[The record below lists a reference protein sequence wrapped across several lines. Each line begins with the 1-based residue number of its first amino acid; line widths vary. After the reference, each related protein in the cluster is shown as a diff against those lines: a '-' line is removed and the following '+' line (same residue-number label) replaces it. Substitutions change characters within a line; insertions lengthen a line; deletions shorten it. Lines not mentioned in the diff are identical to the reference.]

1 MSQQINL
8 LVIKRSGSAS
18 ALAALAVSGLVL
30 VALLAVWGAR
40 QGELHRVQE
49 AEAASALQLQQAT
62 AILQARAQQKGLDAE
77 IASVRPK
84 AEAAQKF
91 LAQMGEL
98 GSRQGYARYFSAL
111 TTAGE
116 EGVWLSSVTVD
127 RAGRS
132 VQVGGHALRKE
143 SVMRYAQR
151 LNALFA
157 EDGVQFTALELTP
170 EVSNGKPGEAARP
183 ATATAFRLY

>member
-8 LVIKRSGSAS
+8 LVMKRSGSAS
-18 ALAALAVSGLVL
+18 ALATLAVLGMLLVS
-30 VALLAVWGAR
+30 LLTVWGVR
-40 QGELHRVQE
+40 QSALRAAQE
-49 AEAASALQLQQAT
+49 TEAASALQLQQAT
-62 AILQARAQQKGLDAE
+62 ATLQARTQQKGLDAE
-77 IASVRPK
+77 IALLRPK

-111 TTAGE
+111 TNASE

-127 RAGRS
+127 RAGKS

-151 LNALFA
+151 LNTLFI
-157 EDGVQFTALELTP
+157 EDGVQFTSLELTL
-170 EVSNGKPGEAARP
+170 EAAGSKPGDAPRP
-183 ATATAFRLY
+183 ATATAFKLY

>member
-8 LVIKRSGSAS
+8 LVMKRSGSAS
-18 ALAALAVSGLVL
+18 ALATLAVLGMLLVS
-30 VALLAVWGAR
+30 LLTVWGVR
-40 QGELHRVQE
+40 QSALRAAQE
-49 AEAASALQLQQAT
+49 TEAASALQLQQAT
-62 AILQARAQQKGLDAE
+62 ATLQARTQQKGLDAE
-77 IASVRPK
+77 IALLRPK

-111 TTAGE
+111 TNASE

-127 RAGRS
+127 RAGKS

-151 LNALFA
+151 LNTLFI
-157 EDGVQFTALELTP
+157 EDGVQFTSLELTP
-170 EVSNGKPGEAARP
+170 EAAGSKPGEAPRP
-183 ATATAFRLY
+183 ATATAFKLY